1 MAKPPALPSRIV
13 FMGTPPFAARSL
25 KALLD
30 AGAKPVAVFTRPDAV
45 AGRGHKTVE
54 PPVKAMAREAGIE
67 VVQPKTLKTPEVQ
80 SYLKDLAPRVIVV
93 VAYGQILPQAILDIP
108 PLGCVNVHASLL
120 PSHRGASPIAHAI
133 WAGDKETGVTTMKME
148 AGLDTGPAY
157 LQEKTRMPA
166 IATTGS
172 LTELLSEMGAGLLLE
187 TLRGLEAGSLQPVP
201 QDDSIATQA
210 PRLTK
215 AQGMLDFSKP
225 AAELER
231 QIRAFEPW
239 PGTFFTFKGETI
251 KVRGAA
257 LGPAAPNGAAVGEVV
272 SSEPF
277 AVACGCGGMILFT
290 TLQREGKRLMPAS
303 EVLRGFHIQPG
314 SRL

>member
-1 MAKPPALPSRIV
+1 
-13 FMGTPPFAARSL
+13 MGTPPFAARSL

-30 AGAKPVAVFTRPDAV
+30 EGAKPLAVFTRPDAI
-45 AGRGHKTVE
+45 AGRGHKTIE

-93 VAYGQILPQAILDIP
+93 VAYGQILPQAVLDMP

-120 PSHRGASPIAHAI
+120 PRHRGASPIAHAI

-148 AGLDTGPAY
+148 AGLDTGPTY
-157 LQEKTRMPA
+157 LQEKTLMPPM
-166 IATTGS
+166 ATTGS
-172 LTELLSEMGAGLLLE
+172 LTELLSEMGARLLLE
-187 TLRGLEAGSLQPVP
+187 TLRGLEAGRLRPVP
-201 QDDSIATQA
+201 QDDSLATQA
-210 PRLTK
+210 PRLAK
-215 AQGMLDFSKP
+215 AQGRLDFTKP

-231 QIRAFEPW
+231 QVRAFEPW

-251 KVRGAA
+251 KVRDAA
-257 LGPAAPNGAAVGEVV
+257 LGPAAPTGVAAGEVV

-277 AVACGCGGMILFT
+277 VVACGCGGTILFAS
-290 TLQREGKRLMPAS
+290 LQREGKRLMPAS